1 MARRCDVP
9 FRREA
14 PRHRSIWFRPSLL
27 VSAWCWDKSKVA
39 NKSNEIIAIPKL
51 PDMLA
56 IEGAIAA
63 GMPADRFMAIG
74 EKSWSR
80 EPSSMP
86 RATAELRL
94 GLPDDAVIVDESIT
108 ASLDLAK
115 SFDYRSFGDRV
126 L

>member
-1 MARRCDVP
+1 
-9 FRREA
+9 
-14 PRHRSIWFRPSLL
+14 
-27 VSAWCWDKSKVA
+27 
-39 NKSNEIIAIPKL
+39 
-51 PDMLA
+51 MLA

-115 SFDYRSFGDRV
+115 SFDYRGFGDRV
-126 L
+126 S